1 MVQRREIIGA
11 LLMVVLAAVAGTEEP
26 RANLQTASAQSPS
39 NTATLY
45 FFIAGETG
53 VDVPTEVGLDN
64 ALIEIPELAITRK
77 TTGGNAIIDGIV
89 VSPDENCPT
98 RVDVIISAEGY
109 ESFTYKN
116 LPLFAG
122 AGTQNLTPIL
132 RDRPQIDDFTDSP
145 RALAGVECT
154 TGLPNTGRNG
164 GRSTGQAWHLIAALA
179 AAGLAL
185 LGAGGAV
192 RLRRR

>member
-1 MVQRREIIGA
+1 
-11 LLMVVLAAVAGTEEP
+11 MVVLAAVAGTEEP
-26 RANLQTASAQSPS
+26 RANFQTASAQSPS

-45 FFIAGETG
+45 FFIAGEAG

-64 ALIEIPELAITRK
+64 ALIQIPELGITRR
-77 TTGGNAIIDGIV
+77 TTGGNAIIDGII
-89 VSPDENCPT
+89 VSTDENCPT

-122 AGTQNLTPIL
+122 AGTVNLTPVL
-132 RDRPQIDDFTDSP
+132 RHGPQIDDFTDSP
-145 RALAGVECT
+145 RVLAGVECSA
-154 TGLPNTGRNG
+154 GLPNTGANRG
-164 GRSTGQAWHLIAALA
+164 GGTGQAWPPLAALA